1 MNVKYAVAFLKLTKA
16 NTTAVIASGILTI
29 TQNALAV
36 EAMQMKRSGKVE
48 RFEMILTCEDC
59 KHCKRCLESDRKYI
73 CTSFQRLAI
82 TGKMLKV
89 QKIKAKMYTEEEN
102 DVQM

>member
-1 MNVKYAVAFLKLTKA
+1 MF
-16 NTTAVIASGILTI
+16 
-29 TQNALAV
+29 
-36 EAMQMKRSGKVE
+36 
-48 RFEMILTCEDC
+48 FLTCQDC
-59 KHCKRCLESDRKYI
+59 KHCKRCLESDRNYI
-73 CTSFQRLAI
+73 CTSFQKLAI